1 MLRVTKRKIF
11 RWRMPYT
18 VYQEPMTHRLLLI
31 PYALQTSIVNRDKY
45 TTLGTLYAKM
55 LATPLTIALYWA
67 IGVNRHYPLWLSRLV
82 IPSTKYRVHSSL
94 RITNSR
100 LSKWYVNIH
109 GGCRTRCER
118 CCPSSGSSVGS
129 GSDSGSDDCSCGRS
143 GSCCS
148 SWSVPGSSSVTSLVK
163 GTLWL
168 FSMVSE
174 CCDPV
179 GSWSLDSTASK
190 VACRP

>member
-1 MLRVTKRKIF
+1 MKSALMYCLQISVRKLSETGTLTLTA
-11 RWRMPYT
+11 RRT

-31 PYALQTSIVNRDKY
+31 PYALRTSIVNRDKY
-45 TTLGTLYAKM
+45 TKM

-118 CCPSSGSSVGS
+118 CCPSS
-129 GSDSGSDDCSCGRS
+129 
-143 GSCCS
+143 
-148 SWSVPGSSSVTSLVK
+148 SWFK
-163 GTLWL
+163 
-168 FSMVSE
+168 
-174 CCDPV
+174 
-179 GSWSLDSTASK
+179 
-190 VACRP
+190 